1 MDFLMTH
8 ISFCGVAMLLSALMI
23 VPASNAARLQ
33 PTDLKV
39 WKLYIESASKQIADR
54 ATPGKTFLWTDENA
68 ERLAKVRAGGIA
80 ISQITPK
87 HARRMP
93 AALISDWLG
102 AVFIPNA
109 KIADVLSI
117 VRTYNRYED
126 IYRPNVANSRAT
138 VTGVPKDSFPTD
150 STKIKDRFSMV
161 LLNNSYLL
169 NTAFETAYEVSFV
182 GVTNLIGYSVSQS
195 TRVQQIDGYGG
206 ANQHLLSEGEGSGV
220 IWRLFSVTR
229 YVERD
234 GGVYLELEAIGL
246 SRNIPGSVKWIIQ
259 PAVKRALR
267 ASLSTSL
274 RQTKA
279 AVRSRTE
286 LISRKADKGAS
297 EIETRTP

>member
-1 MDFLMTH
+1 
-8 ISFCGVAMLLSALMI
+8 
-23 VPASNAARLQ
+23 
-33 PTDLKV
+33 
-39 WKLYIESASKQIADR
+39 
-54 ATPGKTFLWTDENA
+54 
-68 ERLAKVRAGGIA
+68 
-80 ISQITPK
+80 
-87 HARRMP
+87 
-93 AALISDWLG
+93 
-102 AVFIPNA
+102 
-109 KIADVLSI
+109 
-117 VRTYNRYED
+117 
-126 IYRPNVANSRAT
+126 
-138 VTGVPKDSFPTD
+138 
-150 STKIKDRFSMV
+150 MV

-286 LISRKADKGAS
+286 LISRKADKRG
-297 EIETRTP
+297 I